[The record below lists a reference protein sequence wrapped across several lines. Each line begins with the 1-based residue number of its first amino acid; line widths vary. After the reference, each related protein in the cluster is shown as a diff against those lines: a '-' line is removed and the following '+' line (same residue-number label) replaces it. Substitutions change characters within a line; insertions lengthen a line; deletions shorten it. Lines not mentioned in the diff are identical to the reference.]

1 LSGTRKLLVTQC
13 AARYRCGMDTSATPE
28 SNIGSARDTKP
39 GATLLGEL
47 RRIYAWARLR
57 VVLAICGIWIAL
69 FSLSWETAYWILICR
84 LLFLGFACLTAF
96 GLCEVWPRRLP
107 QWFAR
112 WALQVIAVAVA
123 VPIAVLLGYHFTTL
137 DLNPPWWRDSKRL
150 EGAATF
156 IFLGL
161 IIAPWTAVAALLKQ
175 IKEEAYQ
182 QALRFDLERS
192 EMERNA
198 LNARLSLLASQVQPH
213 FLFNTLANIRE
224 LVIAS
229 SPQAPA
235 VLDNLIAYLRA
246 AVPRLNDE
254 RSTLTDEIE
263 RTRAYLEL
271 MQMRMPDRLR
281 YEINA
286 PDALTTFTFPSM
298 SLLTLVENAI
308 RHGIDP
314 SEQGGHIQIR
324 VARVDGWLEAEVTD
338 TGVGMHH
345 QSAKVE
351 GLGTG
356 IANLR
361 ERLRIAL
368 GNEATVELV
377 PNVPRGT
384 RAIMRWRVGSNELS
398 PRAQT

>member
-1 LSGTRKLLVTQC
+1 MLLVTHA
-13 AARYRCGMDTSATPE
+13 AARYLDGMAQHVTTQVSPTVTENRTAGGGLIHHL
-28 SNIGSARDTKP
+28 S
-39 GATLLGEL
+39 
-47 RRIYAWARLR
+47 RIYAWSRVR
-57 VVLAICGIWIAL
+57 VVLAICVIWIAL
-69 FSLSWETAYWILICR
+69 FTLSWETAYWILICR
-84 LLFLGFACLTAF
+84 LLFLGFCGLTAF
-96 GLCEVWPRRLP
+96 GVFEVWPRRLP

-137 DLNPPWWRDSKRL
+137 DLDPPWWRDSKRL

-246 AVPRLNDE
+246 AVPRLNNE

-281 YEINA
+281 YAINA

-314 SEQGGHIQIR
+314 SEQGGQIMIH

-398 PRAQT
+398 PGAQT

>member
-1 LSGTRKLLVTQC
+1 
-13 AARYRCGMDTSATPE
+13 MDTSATPE

-84 LLFLGFACLTAF
+84 LLFLGFCGLTAF
-96 GLCEVWPRRLP
+96 GVFEVWPRRLP

-112 WALQVIAVAVA
+112 WALQVIAVAVV

-137 DLNPPWWRDSKRL
+137 GLDPPWWRDSKRL

-192 EMERNA
+192 EMERNV

-224 LVIAS
+224 LVIANS
-229 SPQAPA
+229 SQAPA

-254 RSTLTDEIE
+254 RSTLADEIE

-281 YEINA
+281 YSITM
-286 PDALTTFTFPSM
+286 PDGLAALTFPSM

-314 SEQGGHIQIR
+314 SEQGGQIMIH
-324 VARVDGWLEAEVTD
+324 VARVDDWLEAEVID
-338 TGVGMHH
+338 TGVGLQH

-356 IANLR
+356 LANLR
-361 ERLRIAL
+361 ERLRITQ
-368 GNEATVELV
+368 GNEAIVEITTNL
-377 PNVPRGT
+377 PRGT
-384 RAIMRWRVGSNELS
+384 RASMRWRLEPNQLANTGGQ
-398 PRAQT
+398 A